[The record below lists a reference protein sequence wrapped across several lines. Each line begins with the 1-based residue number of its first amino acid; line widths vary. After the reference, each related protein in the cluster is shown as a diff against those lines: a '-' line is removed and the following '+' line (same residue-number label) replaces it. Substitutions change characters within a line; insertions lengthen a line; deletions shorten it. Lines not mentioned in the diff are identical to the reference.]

1 MGTIRESLPRVRY
14 ELHISF
20 DYAGEIDEYE
30 PKDLARA
37 WRELLDD
44 EDALMELLASTGSVD
59 ISRVEA
65 VCADLE
71 RKGDD
76 GTRSIELAR
85 NFPDSRMPV

>member
-1 MGTIRESLPRVRY
+1 MATIRDSLPKVHY

-44 EDALMELLASTGSVD
+44 EDALMKLLASTGGVD
-59 ISRVEA
+59 TSRVESI
-65 VCADLE
+65 CADLE
-71 RKGDD
+71 RKSDD
-76 GTRSIELAR
+76 GARSIELAR
-85 NFPDSRMPV
+85 NFPDSQLPV